1 MIAKGTTHNNGA
13 KLADYMTTAK
23 PGERAELWQLR
34 GFASDDIK
42 EAFRSVHV
50 IAAATQCEK
59 PLFHVQVRNPEGEAL
74 TREQWERV
82 ADRIESKLGYSD
94 QPRAIA
100 FHRDEDTLHEHM
112 HIAWSRIDAESMT
125 AQPLPFFKLRL
136 KEVCREL
143 EGELNLT
150 PVRNERESPVM
161 APSRDQDEQA
171 RRLGVDVRKVR
182 QTIRDCWE
190 RSDNGDSFR
199 AALADEGLTLAKG
212 DRRDYIVIDHEGG
225 MHALGKRVLGTT
237 AAETR
242 GRMADLDREQLPTVE
257 QAREQLAMQ
266 REASALPTFAYHDSE
281 HFLAREDALAK
292 AAIEK
297 EQVEGRFVEPEA
309 PVPAMPPQP
318 ERELNETAED
328 IQLAYTLSDSA
339 ADRPNPANS
348 NEIEL
353 VAAEALEAA
362 PAELAGAVSGFAEG
376 MGDGLKV
383 LGGVAALFGDNQPPP
398 PQSKEEAQARKD
410 TRLARAERMLHDRE
424 YRARLDEEKKQHQ
437 AEDRKREDDDE
448 RGRTRQRY

>member
-13 KLADYMTTAK
+13 KLADYMTTGK

-42 EAFRSVHV
+42 DAFRSVHV
-50 IAAATQCEK
+50 MAAATQCEK
-59 PLFHVQVRNPEGEAL
+59 PLFHVQVRNPEGETL

-100 FHRDEDTLHEHM
+100 FHRDEDTGHEHM

-143 EGELNLT
+143 ESELKLT

-171 RRLGVDVRKVR
+171 RRLGVNVREVR

-242 GRMADLDREQLPTVE
+242 ARMADLDREQLPTVE
-257 QAREQLAMQ
+257 QAREYLVMQ
-266 REASALPTFAYHDSE
+266 REVQAPPTFAYHDSE
-281 HFLAREDALAK
+281 HFLEREDALAK

-297 EQVEGRFVEPEA
+297 EQVERQFVEPEA
-309 PVPAMPPQP
+309 SVPAKQP
-318 ERELNETAED
+318 ERELNETV
-328 IQLAYTLSDSA
+328 YTLSDSA

-353 VAAEALEAA
+353 VATEALEAA
-362 PAELAGAVSGFAEG
+362 PTELAGAVSGIAEG

-383 LGGVAALFGDNQPPP
+383 LGGIAALFGDNQPPP

-410 TRLARAERMLHDRE
+410 ARLARAERMLHDRE
-424 YRARLDEEKKQHQ
+424 YRARLDEEKKQHR